1 MSEPAADLAR
11 RTPDALDTPCVEWQ
25 GARTDSGYGHFG
37 RGDGTYLV
45 HRAVYEAIYGPIPD
59 GLFVLHA
66 CDNPPCYNLDHLF
79 LGTAGDNIR
88 DAVAKG
94 RFPGWNTYKTHCKH
108 GHEFTPENT
117 LIQLRAGKPR
127 RRCRTCARETRR
139 LQIARRLGETEW
151 HRRRNR
157 GPYV

>member
-1 MSEPAADLAR
+1 MSEPVAIER
-11 RTPDALDTPCVEWQ
+11 RDDALSTSCVEWQ

-37 RGDGTYLV
+37 RGGKTWLV

-66 CDNPPCYNLDHLF
+66 CDNPPCYNLEHLF

-94 RFPGWNTYKTHCKH
+94 RFVGWNTYRTHCKH

-127 RRCRTCARETRR
+127 RVCRTCARERRR
-139 LQIARRLGETEW
+139 LQIAARFGETEW
-151 HRRRNR
+151 RRRRNR